1 MERRGDLQNLIY
13 YGTKMSSKLEEKLTL
28 YEKSVPVTN
37 DEELISAV
45 EAILD
50 SEETLPYEQRDYDLI
65 EEATEVVLSLQG
77 VDIDQLKQ
85 NARTVRTKATNSKQ
99 TKIHFKIKWL
109 VPLVAMISLLS
120 IMTIGVTG
128 WLENYHFIDY
138 KNLEE
143 KKMYTDEDSDFIMTS
158 DYIYY
163 YSFDEFLKDDIVS
176 EILLPYAMFDEM
188 TVNTI
193 LVADYGEYLSVE
205 LIVNMDGDE
214 QIISVETPR
223 KPGYDFSSLTTPIGN
238 FQVWVIEYDG
248 MYSANF
254 EHEGGL
260 YTFNVTSYEILEN
273 LIKCMEE
280 QK

>member
-1 MERRGDLQNLIY
+1 
-13 YGTKMSSKLEEKLTL
+13 MSSKLEEKLTL

-45 EAILD
+45 EAILN
-50 SEETLPYEQRDYDLI
+50 SEESLPYDQRDYDLI

-77 VDIDQLKQ
+77 VDINQLKQ
-85 NARTVRTKATNSKQ
+85 DAKAIRTKAIPSKER
-99 TKIHFKIKWL
+99 KIHFGFKWF
-109 VPLVAMISLLS
+109 VPLVAMISLFS
-120 IMTIGVTG
+120 IMAIGVTG
-128 WLENYHFIDY
+128 WLENYHFTDY

-143 KKMYTDEDSDFIMTS
+143 KTLYTDEDSDFIMTN
-158 DYIYY
+158 DYIHY
-163 YSFDEFLKDDIVS
+163 YSFDEFLTDDIVN

-188 TVNTI
+188 AVNTI
-193 LVADYGEYLSVE
+193 LVADYGEYISVK

-223 KPGYDFSSLTTPIGN
+223 YHGYDFGSLTTPIGN

-254 EHEGGL
+254 EHEGDL
-260 YTFNVTSYEILEN
+260 YSFNVTSYEILEN

>member
-1 MERRGDLQNLIY
+1 MVLQNLIY

-50 SEETLPYEQRDYDLI
+50 SEEALPHEQRDYDLI

-77 VDIDQLKQ
+77 VDIDQLKLD
-85 NARTVRTKATNSKQ
+85 AKVVREKAVPQKKK
-99 TKIHFKIKWL
+99 KIHIGFKWL

-128 WLENYHFIDY
+128 WLENYHFTDY

-143 KKMYTDEDSDFIMTS
+143 KTLYTDEDSDFIMTS

-163 YSFDEFLKDDIVS
+163 YSFDEFLKDDVVK
-176 EILLPYAMFDEM
+176 EVLLPHAMFDKM
-188 TVNTI
+188 TVNSI
-193 LVADYGEYLSVE
+193 LVADYGEYISVD
-205 LIVNMDGDE
+205 LKVNMDGKE
-214 QIISVETPR
+214 QKISVETPR

-238 FQVWVIEYDG
+238 FQVWVVEYDG

-254 EHEGGL
+254 EHEGSL